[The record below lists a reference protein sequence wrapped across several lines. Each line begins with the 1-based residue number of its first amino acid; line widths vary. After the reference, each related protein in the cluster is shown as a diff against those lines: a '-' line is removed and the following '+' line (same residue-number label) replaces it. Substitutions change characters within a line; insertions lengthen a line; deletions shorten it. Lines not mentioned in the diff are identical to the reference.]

1 MDGVQYQGTNPRLAR
16 KLLRSL
22 PSDARNAWF
31 IDYGCGKGRGLLL
44 GIEAGFTRLIG
55 VEFAPELAN
64 QCRANLK
71 IARRLPPISSISVV
85 EGDAALFQPP
95 PGPLIAFLY
104 NPFRGQTL
112 QRVLQRLTAHSQT
125 DGQAVQIVY
134 VNPQEVEQFTRL
146 GWKMKN
152 PIFSRGTLAGGIW
165 ALSL

>member
-1 MDGVQYQGTNPRLAR
+1 M
-16 KLLRSL
+16 
-22 PSDARNAWF
+22 
-31 IDYGCGKGRGLLL
+31 
-44 GIEAGFTRLIG
+44 
-55 VEFAPELAN
+55 
-64 QCRANLK
+64 
-71 IARRLPPISSISVV
+71 V